1 MFPRNAVMD
10 RKIVKVERIINS
22 PSTSLI
28 YSAEHNSSLKVLRRF
43 SSSVQFV
50 SAIFVCDELRCK

>member
-10 RKIVKVERIINS
+10 RKILKVERKINS

-28 YSAEHNSSLKVLRRF
+28 YSAEQNGFLKVSRRF
-43 SSSVQFV
+43 SFSVQFV
-50 SAIFVCDELRCK
+50 SAIFVRDELRC